1 MRNIFNVATEH
12 VKQIKATRAAIAD
25 VSPTER
31 RRQQL
36 ELPLTMGI
44 MITSWL
50 CWLPFRG
57 HGAWARQTYYMVH
70 ICDKS
75 GKLAGAGRKLARRLR
90 IRHMDQAQRQL
101 RATFNLKCFSGGREG
116 GWLEETTTAN
126 TKLKPKT
133 KTNERNQ
140 SQKPKPKSNNKTS
153 RQSLTNIQ
161 RTRTHT
167 TALSP
172 SLSLTPPSLSLS
184 QSQTLS

>member
-75 GKLAGAGRKLARRLR
+75 GKLAGAAAGGRKLARRLR

-101 RATFNLKCFSGGREG
+101 RATFNLKCFSGGRGRE
-116 GWLEETTTAN
+116 WEETTTAN

-167 TALSP
+167 LLCSLP
-172 SLSLTPPSLSLS
+172 LSL
-184 QSQTLS
+184 